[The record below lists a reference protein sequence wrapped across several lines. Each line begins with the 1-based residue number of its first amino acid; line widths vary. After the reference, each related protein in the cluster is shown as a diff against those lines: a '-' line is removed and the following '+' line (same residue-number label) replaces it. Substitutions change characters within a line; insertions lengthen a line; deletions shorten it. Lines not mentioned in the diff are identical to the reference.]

1 MKREY
6 KFSLIMLLIAL
17 LGLTISVSAAEVNLK
32 PVADTYI
39 RDGDQAD
46 TNFGDI
52 DILEL
57 KWEADRGGMTRI
69 AYLTFNIA
77 DLASVESAT
86 LRLYAEWVDQ
96 LEVRE
101 LAVRDIS
108 GVEWSENELT
118 WENAPQD
125 EGALIG
131 HLFVVSLDGIW
142 YELDVTKEVQQLVR
156 EGASSFS
163 VRIEN
168 LDDHWGGLVRFS
180 SKEGGNSPQLVVVN

>member
-180 SKEGGNSPQLVVVN
+180 SKEGGNPPQLVVVN

>member
-17 LGLTISVSAAEVNLK
+17 LGLTISVSAAEVSLK

-39 RDGDQAD
+39 RDGDQVD

-52 DILEL
+52 DVLEL